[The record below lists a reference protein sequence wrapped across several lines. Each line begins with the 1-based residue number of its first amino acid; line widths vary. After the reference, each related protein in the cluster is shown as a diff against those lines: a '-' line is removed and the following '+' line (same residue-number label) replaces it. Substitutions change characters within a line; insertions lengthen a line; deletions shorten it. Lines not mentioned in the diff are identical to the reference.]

1 MVFLKKRLRSYHSP
15 HYCGG
20 VILSEKIIATAAHC
34 INIGIPHYVVVG
46 DHNSRS
52 PNDEYERRFPVESFR
67 SHPKFNII
75 TFQNDVA
82 IIRLTEEISYN
93 TRIQAICLPP
103 PGAGIM
109 KEPQSRKSATGG
121 CYVTGWGKTNGKEK
135 IGSEMLQEVK
145 MTIHDDLYCLK
156 KYGYR
161 FDPQTMI
168 CAGDGKTDA
177 CKGDSG
183 GPIVCRLRYIY
194 FNFDLF
200 PRTAKKRLECHVA
213 RWTNI

>member
-1 MVFLKKRLRSYHSP
+1 M
-15 HYCGG
+15 
-20 VILSEKIIATAAHC
+20 ILSEKIIATAAHC

-52 PNDEYERRFPVESFR
+52 PNDEFERRIRVESFR
-67 SHPKFNII
+67 SHPKFNIL

-103 PGAGIM
+103 PGAGVVS
-109 KEPQSRKSATGG
+109 ESQSSKTATGG
-121 CYVTGWGKTNGKEK
+121 CYVTGWGKTSGKEK

-145 MTIHDDLYCLK
+145 MTIHDDMYCQK

-161 FDPQTMI
+161 YDPKTMI
-168 CAGDGKTDA
+168 CAGDGRKDA

-183 GPIVCRLRYIY
+183 GPIVCRLRY
-194 FNFDLF
+194 FNPCEQIDQLVVVLIF
-200 PRTAKKRLECHVA
+200 
-213 RWTNI
+213 